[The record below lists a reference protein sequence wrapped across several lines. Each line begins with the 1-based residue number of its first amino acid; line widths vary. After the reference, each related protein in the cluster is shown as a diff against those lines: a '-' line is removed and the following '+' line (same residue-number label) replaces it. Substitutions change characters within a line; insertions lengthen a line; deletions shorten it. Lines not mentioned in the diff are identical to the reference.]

1 VVSQDVQLFHRSV
14 RENIRYGRQSASD
27 AEVEAAARA
36 ANAHDFIM
44 ALSQGYDTPV
54 GERGMKLSGGQR
66 QRLAIARAMLR
77 DASVLLLDEATS
89 ALDSESE
96 AAVHD
101 AIDRLARNRTV
112 IAVAHRL
119 ATLRDFDRI
128 VVMAEGRI
136 IDEGSPSALAARP
149 GPYRELLRRQE
160 SARLDQAA

>member
-1 VVSQDVQLFHRSV
+1 
-14 RENIRYGRQSASD
+14 
-27 AEVEAAARA
+27 
-36 ANAHDFIM
+36 M
-44 ALSQGYDTPV
+44 ALPQGYDTLV

-66 QRLAIARAMLR
+66 QRLAIARAVLR
-77 DASVLLLDEATS
+77 DAPVLLLDEATS

-96 AAVHD
+96 AAVQE

-136 IDEGSPSALAARP
+136 VDEGSPAALASRP
-149 GPYRELLRRQE
+149 GPYRELLRRQDT
-160 SARLDQAA
+160 ARLDRTA